1 MGARVTLLD
10 GPTGTELVRR
20 GLHTP
25 APLWSARAVLEA
37 PDVLSKIHRDYLD
50 AGASV
55 HTAAT
60 FRAKRRAAGA
70 QWGTIADRAVQL
82 LRDILP
88 PGLPLAGSIAPLED
102 CYRPD
107 LSPPAPE
114 PEHAELAE
122 RLVANGV
129 DLLLCETFPHI
140 GEALAAVR
148 AAVGRGPP
156 VWLALTAGYR
166 GDLLTPAAMAEGARA
181 AVDLGV
187 EAVLVN
193 CVPARQTLPF
203 VQQLYAAVGDQ
214 VAVGAYANAGPHHGG
229 LGWGHGADGA
239 PQYVALAEQWVDAGA
254 TLVGGC
260 CGTEPATLAALHARW
275 PQHGAAQPGHICR
288 KK

>member
-1 MGARVTLLD
+1 ML
-10 GPTGTELVRR
+10 E
-20 GLHTP
+20 TP
-25 APLWSARAVLEA
+25 EVLA
-37 PDVLSKIHRDYLD
+37 QIHRDYVA
-50 AGASV
+50 AGATV

-60 FRAKRRAAGA
+60 FRAKRRAAGP
-70 QWGTIADRAVQL
+70 QWGPIADRAVQL
-82 LRDILP
+82 LRDVLP
-88 PGLPLAGSIAPLED
+88 PGTPLAGSIAPLED

-107 LSPPAPE
+107 LSPLDPE

-166 GDLLTPAAMAEGARA
+166 GDLLTPKQMAEGARA

-193 CVPARQTLPF
+193 CVPATQTLPF
-203 VQQLYAAVGDQ
+203 VQHLHAAVGDR
-214 VAVGAYANAGPHHGG
+214 VAIGAYANAGPHDGG
-229 LGWGHGADGA
+229 LGWGHGAQGA
-239 PQYVALAEQWVDAGA
+239 QQYVALAEQWVDAGA

-260 CGTEPATLAALHARW
+260 CGTEPATVAALHARW
-275 PQHGAAQPGHICR
+275 PHRCASSSTHACPE
-288 KK
+288 K